1 MSPVL
6 AELIMKRWENENV
19 ENEERIRQYGR
30 YVDDSL
36 GVRKG
41 SKNELE
47 EKVKMEDR
55 EKGIKLKLEIEEKGK
70 ITFLEVKIK
79 RNEEDGKIQTEWHQ
93 KKGARR
99 NILQYKE

>member
-1 MSPVL
+1 MKKIVKVENGLGIGSKMSPVL

-36 GVRKG
+36 GVWKG

-47 EKVKMEDR
+47 EKVKR
-55 EKGIKLKLEIEEKGK
+55 KGH
-70 ITFLEVKIK
+70 
-79 RNEEDGKIQTEWHQ
+79 N
-93 KKGARR
+93 
-99 NILQYKE
+99 